1 MALDY
6 VTHDEGPQSLKS
18 NFYHKIASKLKNWF
32 IIINCVVFNLLFAL
46 NILKTNYLQDVCKL
60 TNMFS

>member
-18 NFYHKIASKLKNWF
+18 NFYHKIVSELKN
-32 IIINCVVFNLLFAL
+32 
-46 NILKTNYLQDVCKL
+46 
-60 TNMFS
+60 

>member
-18 NFYHKIASKLKNWF
+18 NFYHKIVSELKNWF
-32 IIINCVVFNLLFAL
+32 ITVNCVGFNLRFSL
-46 NILKTNYLQDVCKL
+46 NILKINYLQWQR
-60 TNMFS
+60 FH

>member
-18 NFYHKIASKLKNWF
+18 KFCPKIVSELKN
-32 IIINCVVFNLLFAL
+32 
-46 NILKTNYLQDVCKL
+46 
-60 TNMFS
+60 

>member
-18 NFYHKIASKLKNWF
+18 NFYHKIASKLKNE
-32 IIINCVVFNLLFAL
+32 L
-46 NILKTNYLQDVCKL
+46 
-60 TNMFS
+60 SS